1 MNKRV
6 ALDAASIVRAGVVA
20 LAVAV
25 SVGWPAAPA
34 SAAEPAVSATTRP
47 AATEWAHSMRLI
59 LLGTGGGP
67 GVQTAR
73 SQPSS
78 VLVVDGRPYLIDA
91 GDGASQQLSRV
102 GFQTYQIRAV
112 FLTHLH
118 IDHDGG
124 MPAFMAFAWFNG
136 SWGKAE
142 QIVSPMQIYG
152 PPATNYL
159 VQASLDYLS
168 VSARIFRAG
177 VTGLPPAA
185 AAFKAHDIHVGKQ
198 PELVFQDDL
207 IRVTAV
213 QNSHYH
219 FYSGSPQTGQ
229 DESYSYRF
237 DTPAGS
243 IVFTGD
249 TGPEA
254 ITAVARMAQGSDV
267 LVSEILAPGP
277 LGPAGARRPA
287 AQTGES
293 AQMAQQIAAHM
304 AQEHLTP
311 DDVGTL
317 AADAHA
323 KVVLLTHYVGGR
335 SGPGAAA
342 FTAGVSRH
350 FSGTVIPGIDL
361 FEYDLFK

>member
-1 MNKRV
+1 MNIRV
-6 ALDAASIVRAGVVA
+6 AFDGASIVRAGVVA
-20 LAVAV
+20 AAFAL
-25 SVGWPAAPA
+25 SVGWPAVQS
-34 SAAEPAVSATTRP
+34 SAAEPASATPRP
-47 AATEWAHSMRLI
+47 VATEWAHSTRII

-67 GVQTAR
+67 GVQTER

-78 VLVVDGRPYLIDA
+78 LLVVDGRPYLIDA
-91 GDGASQQLSRV
+91 GDGASQQLSRA
-102 GFQTYQIRAV
+102 GFQTYQIHTI

-124 MPAFMAFAWFNG
+124 LPALIAFAWFNG

-142 QIVSPMQIYG
+142 QIVSPIQIYG

-159 VQASLDYLS
+159 LHASLDYLS
-168 VSARIFRAG
+168 VSERIFTAG
-177 VTGLPPAA
+177 VTALPSAA
-185 AAFKAHDIHVGKQ
+185 TMFKAHDINIGKQ
-198 PELVFQDDL
+198 QELVFQDDR

-219 FYSGSPQTGQ
+219 YYSGSPQTGQ
-229 DESYSYRF
+229 DKSYSYRF

-254 ITAVARMAQGSDV
+254 ITAIAKMARGSDV
-267 LVSEILAPGP
+267 LVSEILAPG
-277 LGPAGARRPA
+277 LFGPASASRPGAG
-287 AQTGES
+287 TGES
-293 AQMAQQIAAHM
+293 PQMAQQIAFHM
-304 AQEHLTP
+304 TQEHLTP
-311 DDVGTL
+311 DDVGRL
-317 AADAHA
+317 AAEAHA
-323 KVVLLTHYVGGR
+323 KVVLLTHYAGGR
-335 SGPGAAA
+335 RGLGATA

-350 FSGTVIPGIDL
+350 FSGPVIPGMDL